1 MDRYPLQHDG
11 NILHLS
17 ANVNYIGHYGNHI
30 RHRYADIA
38 ISIRYSDLLGQSRLG
53 FVRVNESP
61 SNSERLFDGFRVS
74 WNRLWAGLCYLDYL
88 YDLNAAKE
96 HRESEH
102 GKKHR
107 KLW

>member
-1 MDRYPLQHDG
+1 MDQ
-11 NILHLS
+11 
-17 ANVNYIGHYGNHI
+17 
-30 RHRYADIA
+30 
-38 ISIRYSDLLGQSRLG
+38 ISIDFIQLFFPISYYQSIY
-53 FVRVNESP
+53 
-61 SNSERLFDGFRVS
+61 SERLFDGFRVG

-96 HRESEH
+96 HRESEY

>member
-1 MDRYPLQHDG
+1 MKRDACPNVRFNP
-11 NILHLS
+11 S
-17 ANVNYIGHYGNHI
+17 ANKVGRLQPPSN
-30 RHRYADIA
+30 
-38 ISIRYSDLLGQSRLG
+38 LLGQNQLG
-53 FVRVNESP
+53 LVRVNAVP
-61 SNSERLFDGFRVS
+61 SNSERLFDGFRVG